1 MMSGSEAL
9 KSVGQLKAPV
19 SLEVWLRYQVESIP
33 LIAAKN
39 GHFSAHCAAA
49 SFRLKLRGALM
60 ANLINAET
68 AAELSEMLDKVRLVE
83 EPA

>member
-1 MMSGSEAL
+1 MSGSEAL
-9 KSVGQLKAPV
+9 KSVKAPV
-19 SLEVWLRYQVESIP
+19 SLEMWLRYQVESIP

-49 SFRLKLRGALM
+49 SFRLKLRGALI
-60 ANLINAET
+60 ANLIDAAT